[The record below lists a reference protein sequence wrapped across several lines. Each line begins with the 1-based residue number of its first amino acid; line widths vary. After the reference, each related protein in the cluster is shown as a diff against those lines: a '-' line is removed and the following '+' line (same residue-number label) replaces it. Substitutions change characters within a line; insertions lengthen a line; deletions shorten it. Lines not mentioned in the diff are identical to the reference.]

1 MICTFSGIK
10 RGWNQVD
17 KYMNRDY
24 VVPISDKTYLE
35 LTHTYS
41 QKLFSLFQCYWLY
54 LTKKVF
60 FIDTTFS
67 RDDSI
72 HSSF

>member
-24 VVPISDKTYLE
+24 VVPIYDKTYLE

-41 QKLFSLFQCYWLY
+41 QKLFSFPMLLVV
-54 LTKKVF
+54 LDKKGF

>member
-1 MICTFSGIK
+1 MICTFSSIK

-24 VVPISDKTYLE
+24 VVAIYDKTYLE

-41 QKLFSLFQCYWLY
+41 QKLSSLSKL
-54 LTKKVF
+54 LVVLHKKGF
-60 FIDTTFS
+60 FY
-67 RDDSI
+67 
-72 HSSF
+72 